1 MNELIRIENGEVRL
15 DSRMIA
21 EHFEKDH
28 KNVLAD
34 IRDEIDK
41 LGSAGL
47 DGGLIFQPSSYVNQ
61 QNKSQPCYEMD
72 EEGAMQLAA
81 RYDAVARRKLIV
93 KIKELKQ
100 QVSRPMTQA
109 EIIAASAQQLVE
121 MERKVAQLDTRL
133 TDALDVFTV
142 PAKDDWR
149 HDMNDKINQM
159 CINHNLNYQVFRHQ
173 LYQELENTA
182 RVDLNSRQLRL
193 KARMKQSGA
202 TYKERESISKL
213 DIIERDP
220 KLRPIFEGIVRKYQA
235 KYAG

>member
-1 MNELIRIENGEVRL
+1 MNDLIRIENGEVKL

-21 EHFEKDH
+21 EHFDKEH

-34 IRDEIDK
+34 IRDEIEK
-41 LGSAGL
+41 LEIAEL
-47 DGGLIFQPSSYVNQ
+47 DGGLIFKPSSYTNQ
-61 QNKSQPCYEMD
+61 QNKSQPCYEMT
-72 EEGAMQLAA
+72 EEGALQLAA

-100 QVSRPMTQA
+100 QASRPMTQA

-121 MERKVAQLDTRL
+121 MERKVNRLDTRL
-133 TDALDVFTV
+133 TDALDVFTA